1 MIATSFQF
9 HPSPSDRWNEVFRE
23 ELLLLLLLLFL
34 FSFPDL
40 ELFLPNWGNSRSS
53 FITRFS
59 QRQIKMTFAS
69 FIRSWPWPSSISLL
83 LYVAGHYYTV
93 LPLWI
98 FTNIRVFAIFSVSW
112 IFKRNEI
119 SFRFRETC
127 LKSVEKK
134 KIFLQTCGK
143 IPMFI
148 HEVFHDL
155 FSLLIHYNLNDI
167 IILNC
172 KQYIINPEII
182 SNLTLTLRYASRGL
196 EINLDPHIDISNLLF
211 SIFKWF
217 LLSFSV
223 KKQKFRFSNVNWT
236 DFFFF
241 LETTYKYQNKISGIQ
256 TKCHGLTSIYDYRKK
271 ERDRERERAEISKT
285 FPLIEQ
291 DNLSC

>member
-134 KIFLQTCGK
+134 KIFPQTCGK

-182 SNLTLTLRYASRGL
+182 SNLTLILRYASRGL
-196 EINLDPHIDISNLLF
+196 EINLDPRIDISNLLF

-217 LLSFSV
+217 LLSFSI

-241 LETTYKYQNKISGIQ
+241 LETTYKYQNKISAVQ
-256 TKCHGLTSIYDYRKK
+256 NVTV
-271 ERDRERERAEISKT
+271 
-285 FPLIEQ
+285 
-291 DNLSC
+291 

>member
-1 MIATSFQF
+1 
-9 HPSPSDRWNEVFRE
+9 
-23 ELLLLLLLLFL
+23 
-34 FSFPDL
+34 
-40 ELFLPNWGNSRSS
+40 
-53 FITRFS
+53 
-59 QRQIKMTFAS
+59 MTFAS
-69 FIRSWPWPSSISLL
+69 FIRSWPWPSSISLP

-134 KIFLQTCGK
+134 KIFPQTCGK

-148 HEVFHDL
+148 HQLLHDL

-167 IILNC
+167 IILNW

-196 EINLDPHIDISNLLF
+196 KINLDPRIDISNLLF

-217 LLSFSV
+217 LLSFSI

-241 LETTYKYQNKISGIQ
+241 LETTYKYQNKISAVQ
-256 TKCHGLTSIYDYRKK
+256 NVTV
-271 ERDRERERAEISKT
+271 
-285 FPLIEQ
+285 
-291 DNLSC
+291 